1 MKKITTAIVGA
12 ALLALAGI
20 ASATSVSVDVN
31 AEANSLYGANGN
43 GADGKDTGLDIT
55 AGEFIT
61 VSVPSTDTWQNDPDS
76 SYISGADGHDGFVGD
91 QHPNFDFTADG
102 LTAPF
107 GALVGRI
114 GTGAYFIVGESYTG
128 TAATSGELELFYWD
142 SDYANNSGTVTAT
155 VTAVPEPGN
164 LALMGLAF
172 GAFALTRRRK
182 A

>member
-1 MKKITTAIVGA
+1 MNKISRAAVGA
-12 ALLALAGI
+12 ALLAVAGF
-20 ASATSVSVDVN
+20 ASATTVSVDVD
-31 AEANSLYGANGN
+31 ALANSVYGAGGN
-43 GADGKDTGLDIT
+43 GADGKDTGLDIS
-55 AGEFIT
+55 AGQFIT
-61 VSVPSTDTWQNDPDS
+61 ITVPSIDLWQNDPDS

-91 QHPNFDFTADG
+91 GHPNFDFTADG
-102 LTAPF
+102 ITAPY

-114 GTGAYFIVGESYTG
+114 GTDYFLVGENYSG
-128 TAATSGELELFYWD
+128 TATASGELELFYWD

-164 LALMGLAF
+164 MALMALAL